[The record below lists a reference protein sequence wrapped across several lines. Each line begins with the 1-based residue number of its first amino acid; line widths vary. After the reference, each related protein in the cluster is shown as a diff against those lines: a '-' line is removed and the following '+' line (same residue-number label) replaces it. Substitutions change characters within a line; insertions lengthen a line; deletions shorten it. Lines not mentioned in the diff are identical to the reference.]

1 MALSNTF
8 LWDFFYVFVCQT
20 FLLEQRGQLNQTAG
34 QHHAATVIIGEV
46 FPFQN
51 ASYISESGNKGRR
64 RSRERE
70 RERTSDRDYTIDLS
84 LLQLAQLSFSH
95 WVCGGRRWDAAPQV
109 SNSKAELKQ
118 RFLIRPEKVESK
130 TMSLVHVVR
139 IREDE
144 LPQEW

>member
-8 LWDFFYVFVCQT
+8 LWDFFNVFVCQT

-70 RERTSDRDYTIDLS
+70 REREQVTEIIQLICLCYNLPSFLFPTGCVEAGDGMLHHRFPTAKQSSSRDSS
-84 LLQLAQLSFSH
+84 LGLK
-95 WVCGGRRWDAAPQV
+95 RWNPRQ
-109 SNSKAELKQ
+109 
-118 RFLIRPEKVESK
+118 
-130 TMSLVHVVR
+130 
-139 IREDE
+139 
-144 LPQEW
+144 